1 MASKSRRKR
10 KQALQSRKKRD
21 VAAPAPQPTV
31 TPPRQPEA
39 ATAPLAPAVRET
51 VAPPPSHPHIGA
63 ELRMIGILAAV
74 LFAALAM
81 LSRTLS

>member
-1 MASKSRRKR
+1 MSRKSRWKR
-10 KQALQSRKKRD
+10 RQTLQSQRQQ

-31 TPPRQPEA
+31 SPPRQLA
-39 ATAPLAPAVRET
+39 AVTAPAAPAVKKT

-74 LFAALAM
+74 LFAVLAM